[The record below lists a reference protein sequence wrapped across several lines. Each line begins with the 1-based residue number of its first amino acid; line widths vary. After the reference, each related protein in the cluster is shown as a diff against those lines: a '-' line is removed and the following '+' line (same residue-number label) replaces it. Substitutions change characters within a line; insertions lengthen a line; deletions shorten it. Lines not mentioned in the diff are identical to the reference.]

1 MGLFCYFIQR
11 RTKVCYFVVL
21 CATLR
26 EVYLALCKIEG
37 NYIVLSLSLSIWCVE
52 GGGNNDWLMRFS
64 RGGDNLKINPILE
77 NDLFETE
84 RGGGGERR
92 FDANGI
98 RCEIL

>member
-1 MGLFCYFIQR
+1 MCG
-11 RTKVCYFVVL
+11 
-21 CATLR
+21 
-26 EVYLALCKIEG
+26 
-37 NYIVLSLSLSIWCVE
+37 

-84 RGGGGERR
+84 RGGGRERR